1 MTNLIELDLSQ
12 NLLQKV
18 PEDALQD
25 GKYLMI
31 LILAGN
37 PIRQLTKKQF
47 AGLNHLETLDLSFCQ
62 IMHVEPGTFALLGK
76 LHWLKLENNLIET
89 LNPEVDI
96 PPSIKGVSL
105 NQNRWRCDCHLIG
118 LRNFL
123 RDRRVISYQIEPLCA
138 TPDWISGQ
146 RITDLADSE
155 LACLPKV
162 SPSSSF
168 EEVISGKNMSLIC
181 TVESIPLSGITWRY
195 KGLLLNNGST
205 MVTDVDRRTYIYSIQ
220 ANENLNTI
228 ISTLVIQRTS
238 LADTGLFQCEAE
250 NRAGVVVGNFTISV
264 VKPVP
269 PESPKERKVEERFNN
284 EYIVVIGVT
293 SLVISVLTIAISMV
307 FFLICRGIKRRR
319 ANNAS
324 RRSESGPN
332 LYQTSVSEGSF
343 SSDKTIITLHSS
355 KTNCFV
361 DNISNSSELLKKD
374 KSCIVDVPP
383 ESAAVVNLTAA
394 TSNGTSE
401 TILKKTYSVMLT
413 SSSSDCDK
421 LPDSSNHFNHVIVTD
436 PCDVLQPDNTPL
448 FGKPLITASSCNG
461 GGGKIDK
468 KSSARQNGGVRSS
481 SLGSA
486 GVSSASKCSSSS
498 GGMGVPGSPHEFLCI
513 DAVTLETEQP
523 VASGHHMVSNT
534 NSLQHKRD
542 IKVSID

>member
-1 MTNLIELDLSQ
+1 MGMHNLIELDLSK

-18 PEDALQD
+18 PTEALTD

-31 LILAGN
+31 LSLAGN
-37 PIRQLTKKQF
+37 PIRQVTKKQF
-47 AGLNHLETLDLSFCQ
+47 AGLQHLETLDLSFCQ
-62 IMHVEPGTFALLGK
+62 IIHIEPATFQAMGK
-76 LHWLKLENNLIET
+76 LHWLQLENNLIET
-89 LNPEVDI
+89 LAPDLDI
-96 PPSIKGVSL
+96 PASIKGVSL
-105 NQNRWRCDCHLIG
+105 NQNRWRCDCNLINLRDF
-118 LRNFL
+118 LRNRTL
-123 RDRRVISYQIEPLCA
+123 SYQIEPMCFS
-138 TPDWISGQ
+138 PDWISGQ

-220 ANENLNTI
+220 ANQKMGTI
-228 ISTLVIQRTS
+228 ISTLVIHRTTLS
-238 LADTGLFQCEAE
+238 DSGLFQCEAE
-250 NRAGVVVGNFTISV
+250 NRAGVVVGNFTVSV

-307 FFLICRGIKRRR
+307 FFLICRGVKRRR
-319 ANNAS
+319 AAAANS
-324 RRSESGPN
+324 RRSDSGPN

-343 SSDKTIITLHSS
+343 TSDKTIITLHSS

-361 DNISNSSELLKKD
+361 DNISTSSVELLKKE
-374 KSCIVDVPP
+374 KSCVMSEHHQMPP
-383 ESAAVVNLTAA
+383 ELSAASSSAA
-394 TSNGTSE
+394 AKLAASDGDNK
-401 TILKKTYSVMLT
+401 LVKKTYSVMLT
-413 SSSSDCDK
+413 NSTSSDCD

-436 PCDVLQPDNTPL
+436 PCDVLQPDNEPL
-448 FGKPLITASSCNG
+448 FSTRDEPYIAASSSFTG
-461 GGGKIDK
+461 GEAR
-468 KSSARQNGGVRSS
+468 SSPRSS
-481 SLGSA
+481 SVGSLGS
-486 GVSSASKCSSSS
+486 K
-498 GGMGVPGSPHEFLCI
+498 GGKKPEFLCI
-513 DAVTLETEQP
+513 DAVTLEAGQQP
-523 VASGHHMVSNT
+523 SPHTMINNT

-542 IKVSID
+542 PKVINH